1 MKNKLLLVSLLFTVS
16 VNAQKKVSDVITP
29 DVIEF
34 FDTIDLM
41 KTFFESDAHKFE
53 EQWGDAFYVK
63 TKTYLSEFKTEEA
76 FKTWINANIS
86 STSFSNVNEAEN
98 FFRRVYDQQE
108 LNRKT
113 FRELKERQDKIFEK
127 LGDGAMELWS
137 AEKAKRFFTS
147 TKFKV
152 VK

>member
-1 MKNKLLLVSLLFTVS
+1 MRNKILLLSLLFTIS
-16 VNAQKKVSDVITP
+16 VNAQKKASDIITP

-41 KTFFESDAHKFE
+41 RNFLDSDAHKFE
-53 EQWGDAFYVK
+53 EQWGKEFYEK

-76 FKTWINANIS
+76 FKSWITDNIA
-86 STSFSNVNEAEN
+86 STSFNNINEADN
-98 FFRRVYDQQE
+98 FFRRVYSQQV

-113 FRELKERQDKIFEK
+113 FKELKERQDKIFEK

-137 AEKAKRFFTS
+137 EENAKRFFTS
-147 TKFKV
+147 SKFKV

>member
-1 MKNKLLLVSLLFTVS
+1 MKNKLLLISFLFTIS
-16 VNAQKKVSDVITP
+16 VNAQKKASDIITP

-53 EQWGDAFYVK
+53 EQWANEFYEK

-76 FKTWINANIS
+76 FKTWITANIA
-86 STSFSNVNEAEN
+86 STSFSNTNEAEN
-98 FFRRVYDQQE
+98 FFRRVYAQQE

-113 FRELKERQDKIFEK
+113 YRELKERQDKIFEK

-137 AEKAKRFFTS
+137 EEKAKRFFTS